1 VKRATRRLS
10 LLTIMLAPAA
20 ALAAPIGL
28 ETALPIARDEYLVR
42 TQFMDLERSA
52 ISGPAEVSAQ
62 AMMAALGYG
71 FSPRLAGFAVLPWL
85 NKELKMPAATRRA
98 EGLGDLMLFARYT
111 LHQDDAPGRTFRIA
125 PVLGVTAPTGEDD
138 DTDTLGRL
146 PRALQTGSGSWAGF
160 GGAVAT
166 WQTLDWQTD
175 AQLQYRRHGSDE
187 GYRPGDLLRLDG
199 SLQYR
204 VLPRSLATSSGF
216 TYAVLEAAWVR
227 EARETQGG
235 VRTDTGG
242 TQVLLAPGLQYVSRR
257 SVWEAQWQF
266 PVSEN
271 LRSGAMQDDRLIRLS
286 LRWAF

>member
-1 VKRATRRLS
+1 MRRTTRCLG
-10 LLTIMLAPAA
+10 LLAILLAPAA
-20 ALAAPIGL
+20 VRAAPIGL
-28 ETALPIARDEYLVR
+28 ETALPVARGEYLVR
-42 TQFMDLERSA
+42 IQFIDLERSA

-62 AMMAALGYG
+62 AVVAAFGYG

-85 NKELKMPAATRRA
+85 NKELKMPAVARRA
-98 EGLGDLMLFARYT
+98 EGVGDLILFARYT

-125 PVLGVTAPTGEDD
+125 PVLGVTVPTGEDD
-138 DTDTLGRL
+138 DTDALGRP
-146 PRALQTGSGSWAGF
+146 PRSLQTGSGSWAGF
-160 GGAVAT
+160 GGAVAS

-175 AQLQYRRHGSDE
+175 VQLQYRRHGTDE

-204 VLPRSLATSSGF
+204 VLPRALDAGSGF

-227 EARETQGG
+227 EARETLGG
-235 VRTDTGG
+235 IRTDTGG
-242 TQVLLAPGLQYVSRR
+242 TQVLLAPGLQYVGRR

-271 LRSGAMQDDRLIRLS
+271 LRSGALRDDRLIRLS
-286 LRWAF
+286 LRWTF